1 MVKSFI
7 YSPDF
12 LVAVYF
18 FWLLPQHVEVSE
30 PEIGP
35 EPQQPRPQQWQ
46 CWTLNPLCHKGA
58 PIGRCF
64 FFPWRWFLPR
74 LVILSRLFVVKNED
88 HVDDFVARTWAPCA
102 PWQALGWSRLAS
114 LQGGLEGN
122 WLPVR
127 LRACKYKVRRAL
139 FCTKSP
145 QECRPFLG
153 DWLCLFGRETS
164 LLFPLGGNEASWAQG
179 EGGRRTWQSCL
190 TLPAVP
196 IFPSRLLSSILY
208 APSPSWEPVVH
219 LSWGWAL
226 PYLEAFSLAHP
237 HLFLTSKTILD
248 ALGPFRFPS
257 ALWSWV
263 YFLVVQCCC
272 GFPSSEGDAGKR
284 HVAGL
289 AGLKWKPL
297 ICH

>member
-1 MVKSFI
+1 MEAPGQGI
-7 YSPDF
+7 
-12 LVAVYF
+12 
-18 FWLLPQHVEVSE
+18 QSE
-30 PEIGP
+30 LRCTL
-35 EPQQPRPQQWQ
+35 QQQQ

-127 LRACKYKVRRAL
+127 LRSCKCKIRRAS

-219 LSWGWAL
+219 LSW
-226 PYLEAFSLAHP
+226 SL
-237 HLFLTSKTILD
+237 LF
-248 ALGPFRFPS
+248 PFRSVVMSLFPCGTML
-257 ALWSWV
+257 LWFPELWGG
-263 YFLVVQCCC
+263 C
-272 GFPSSEGDAGKR
+272 GEKARGRSGWLEMEASDLSLRKTF
-284 HVAGL
+284 
-289 AGLKWKPL
+289 
-297 ICH
+297 